1 MTNNKAGK
9 KRKSSINANRIDRIV
24 INPISTFILNADVV
38 RTIKPTIKIQVIEC
52 YDALW
57 IKVQHNGLGVSNEE
71 QKFIFEPFFTNTSSD
86 NDTLDND
93 YEAGKRLSFSHFII
107 TEQHRGQLAITSDMN
122 VGTTFHIQ
130 LPLE

>member
-1 MTNNKAGK
+1 M
-9 KRKSSINANRIDRIV
+9 
-24 INPISTFILNADVV
+24 
-38 RTIKPTIKIQVIEC
+38 
-52 YDALW
+52 
-57 IKVQHNGLGVSNEE
+57 QHNGLGVSNEE

-86 NDTLDND
+86 NDTHDND